1 MTDSDPNPKQLLR
14 SIWAEHADGEFEID
28 ADCSPT
34 KQCRN
39 MRDITFEGFAE
50 GGTDIS
56 TAWKAVLA
64 REGKL
69 TPGAETIRDLVL
81 GNDG

>member
-1 MTDSDPNPKQLLR
+1 
-14 SIWAEHADGEFEID
+14 
-28 ADCSPT
+28 
-34 KQCRN
+34 

-50 GGTDIS
+50 SGTDIS

-81 GNDG
+81 GDDS

>member
-1 MTDSDPNPKQLLR
+1 MSENDLTPKQVLR
-14 SIWAEHADGEFEID
+14 SIWTERADGEIEID

-39 MRDITFEGFAE
+39 MRDITFDGFAE
-50 GGTDIS
+50 EGTDIS

-69 TPGAETIRDLVL
+69 TAGAETIRDLVL
-81 GNDG
+81 GRDS

>member
-1 MTDSDPNPKQLLR
+1 MSENELSPKQVMT
-14 SIWAEHADGEFEID
+14 SIWAADGELEID
-28 ADCSPT
+28 EDCSPT
-34 KQCRN
+34 RQCRN
-39 MRDITFEGFAE
+39 MRDITFEGFADA
-50 GGTDIS
+50 GTDIS

-81 GNDG
+81 GSES